1 MEGTPQEPK
10 ICRFCRVRSFS
21 GSHFQGPCGFPGFPA
36 AAEGRCAQI
45 LSGRQQHEPRIS
57 PGGATKSSKFGDR
70 GLCPSKR
77 TNRLNQPPL
86 KAGVPRFRPGD
97 SSRNPRSCGGPC
109 GRLVGATSWKRV
121 PPEIGQEC
129 APSPLS
135 YDKI

>member
-57 PGGATKSSKFGDR
+57 QGGATKSSPAEGRCAQISPGRQQQEPEELWRSMWAFSGGHILEKGPPRDR
-70 GLCPSKR
+70 PRMCSKPFI
-77 TNRLNQPPL
+77 L
-86 KAGVPRFRPGD
+86 
-97 SSRNPRSCGGPC
+97 
-109 GRLVGATSWKRV
+109 
-121 PPEIGQEC
+121 
-129 APSPLS
+129 
-135 YDKI
+135 